1 MEPFEVHVPDAAI
14 EDLKT
19 RLGTIRWPG
28 RETVADDS
36 QGVRLV
42 RARMLADHWLHR
54 HDWRKFERRI
64 NRYPQ
69 YRVPI
74 DGLMIH
80 FIHVRSPHPD
90 ALPVLLTHG
99 WPGSIVEFLDC
110 IEPLTDPVAHGASA
124 ADAFDVIIPSIPG
137 FGFSEQPTSAGWNAE
152 RTARAWGMLMHEL
165 GYTRWF
171 AQGGDWGSLITH
183 RLAQLRP
190 EGLAAAHVNLPLVFP
205 REMPTGLAP
214 QERQALDRLTSSI
227 DVDGAYAHL
236 QGTRPQTMA
245 YGLADSPIAQAT
257 WMLEKID
264 AWTQGNGLCP
274 VISLDAA
281 LDNISLYW
289 FTNSGASSARFYWE
303 VLKTGFGGYSA
314 GRIELPMAATIFPG
328 EFYQAPRTWAE
339 QAWPNL
345 FYWNEVDRGGHFAA
359 WEQPRIFA
367 EEVRKAFRAFR
378 RADPLGAAVHGQLA
392 AV

>member
-1 MEPFEVHVPDAAI
+1 MEPFEVHVPDALI

-36 QGVRLV
+36 QGVRLA
-42 RARMLADHWLHR
+42 RAQTLAEHWLHR

-69 YRVPI
+69 YRVSI
-74 DGLMIH
+74 DGLMVH

-99 WPGSIVEFLDC
+99 WPGSVVEFLDC
-110 IEPLTDPVAHGASA
+110 IEPLTDPVAHGASP
-124 ADAFDVIIPSIPG
+124 ADAFDVVIPSIPG

-152 RTARAWGMLMHEL
+152 RTARAWGTLMHEL

-190 EGLAAAHVNLPLVFP
+190 DGLAAAHVNLPLVFP
-205 REMPTGLAP
+205 KEMPTGLAP
-214 QERQALDRLTSSI
+214 LERQALQRLTSSI

-264 AWTQGNGLCP
+264 AWTQGNGVVP
-274 VISLDAA
+274 AIPLDAA
-281 LDNISLYW
+281 LDNIALYW

-303 VLKTGFGGYSA
+303 VFRTGFGGYSA

-359 WEQPRIFA
+359 WEQPRIFV
-367 EEVRKAFRAFR
+367 EEVRNAFRTFRRSDLR
-378 RADPLGAAVHGQLA
+378 RADPRATEAVR
-392 AV
+392 